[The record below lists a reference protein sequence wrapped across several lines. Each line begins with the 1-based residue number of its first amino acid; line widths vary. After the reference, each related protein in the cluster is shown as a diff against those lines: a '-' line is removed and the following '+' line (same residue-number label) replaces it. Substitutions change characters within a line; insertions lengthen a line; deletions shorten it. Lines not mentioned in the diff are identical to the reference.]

1 VLWIN
6 VINYNDIH
14 SVVMTPILASVLPS
28 GTTLL
33 DLLIII
39 VGLIILWI
47 IVSVPAYIAGKIVTA
62 GRSTFGEAMLATL
75 FGPIVY
81 AIVLVGVSFFLGAII
96 GSWAYV
102 LALVLALIAWIGVYK
117 STFRTGWLG
126 AIAIGI
132 LAAII
137 FIILGMIIAALFHVT
152 IPEQFFPKI

>member
-1 VLWIN
+1 
-6 VINYNDIH
+6 
-14 SVVMTPILASVLPS
+14 MTLILDSVLPS

-39 VGLIILWI
+39 IGLVILWI
-47 IVSVPAYIAGKIVTA
+47 IVSIPAYIAGKIVTA
-62 GRSTFGEAMLATL
+62 GKSTFGEAMLATL

-96 GSWAYV
+96 GNGAYI
-102 LALVLALIAWIGVYK
+102 LALILALIAWVGVYK

-132 LAAII
+132 LAVII
-137 FIILGMIIAALFHVT
+137 FIILGIIIAALFGLTV
-152 IPEQFFPKI
+152 PGQFFPKI